1 MAILLVSG
9 SPQRSAI
16 LRQLQIPFRVWVPD
30 LNERSNG
37 DPAATVLHNSR
48 LKAEAGRSNASPDEV
63 VLGVDTLVAIDGKIY
78 GKPSCRD
85 DAATMLRRLR
95 GTTHHVVSG
104 LTLCVDGVP
113 HGLTSFTAVTFRDFS
128 GAELEAYLDSDDWN
142 GRAGGYAIQGG
153 GAALVGAVEGDFY
166 NVVGLPIAAFMD
178 LIAEL
183 GIRDRILAPGLAGA
197 HG

>member
-1 MAILLVSG
+1 MSVLLASG

-30 LNERSNG
+30 LQERSNG
-37 DPAATVLHNSR
+37 DPASTVLHNSR
-48 LKAEAGRSNASPDEV
+48 LKAEAGRSHASPDEV
-63 VLGVDTLVAIDGKIY
+63 IMGVDTLVTIDGEIY

-95 GTTHHVVSG
+95 GITHRVVSG
-104 LTLCVDGVP
+104 MTLCFDGTA
-113 HGLTSFTAVTFRDFS
+113 HGLTSFTSVTFREFS
-128 GAELEAYLDSDDWN
+128 GHELEAYLDSNDWD

-166 NVVGLPIAAFMD
+166 NVVGLPVAAFLD
-178 LIAEL
+178 LVAEL